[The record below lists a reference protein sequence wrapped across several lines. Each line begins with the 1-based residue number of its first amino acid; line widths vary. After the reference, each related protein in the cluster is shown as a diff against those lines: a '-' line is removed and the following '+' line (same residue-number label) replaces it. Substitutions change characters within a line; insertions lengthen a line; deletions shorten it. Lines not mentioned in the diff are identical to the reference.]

1 MKLNLAQLDYFNTF
15 GFLKFSGIF
24 KDDISKISDEFEK
37 VWAISNGGHANQ
49 THDFKRRS
57 AIVPFID
64 ENTLLSALLDDE
76 RINGPVSS
84 ILSSDFNYTVSEGN
98 LYVGDTQWHSDSSET
113 GKYRSLKVAFYLDQ
127 VDFESGC
134 LRVLPGSIHYGNIY
148 TDNLNEVIPTT
159 AYDKT
164 KEIWGGA
171 VNKRGTCISHT
182 FNSWR
187 HANL

>member
-1 MKLNLAQLDYFNTF
+1 MILKDGLQL
-15 GFLKFSGIF
+15 S
-24 KDDISKISDEFEK
+24 
-37 VWAISNGGHANQ
+37 
-49 THDFKRRS
+49 
-57 AIVPFID
+57 
-64 ENTLLSALLDDE
+64 LLSMKTHYYQHYSTMNV
-76 RINGPVSS
+76 NGPVSS

-113 GKYRSLKVAFYLDQ
+113 GKYRSLKAAFYLDQ

-164 KEIWGGA
+164 KEIWGVG
-171 VNKRGTCISHT
+171 
-182 FNSWR
+182 
-187 HANL
+187 